1 MRHRRRRAARVRLLR
16 PRFPVITNEFG
27 LPKISGRRC
36 STTWSNR
43 VVLRR
48 RRLADESAEAP
59 PSNGPTVQF
68 GLRLQIVLALAGLMA
83 LAFGPLF
90 FAVASLTGATVV
102 GARQQSA
109 RMLGHAIGAHVADA
123 RATGDSAWLRRALE
137 TDAHLQDVEAVCLFA
152 LDGARTACAGSP
164 EVAARLAAS
173 TAGPEGIR
181 VVRGSPGLT
190 FEIDSP
196 IGGGRVVTRLHA
208 EAGAEPGAALVRL
221 VALYTTVFALALL
234 LFAYFALT
242 RLIVRPI
249 EQLARATDRVAGGAR
264 TLPVPT
270 AAARELIELGASVQT
285 MTRKLIANEAALL
298 NKVQE
303 LTETTT
309 RLTQTQ
315 AQLVRSERLA
325 SVGRLSAGLAHEI
338 GNPIAALMGLED
350 LLLEGELGDE
360 TRDFVTRMRRET
372 DRIHRVVRDLLDFA
386 RPEASAR
393 ATSDDEAPADV
404 EAVIDDVTALVRP
417 QKPFREIRIHKDLTE
432 TLRVALPASRL
443 TQVLLNIVLNAGAAI
458 VESGRDDG
466 RITLKA
472 RRANGG
478 SVRIEVEDN
487 GTGISAELRDEVF
500 EPFVTTKSVGEGTG
514 LGLAVCRG
522 LIESAGGEIGLDGSY
537 DLGARFFVVLRES
550 VS

>member
-1 MRHRRRRAARVRLLR
+1 M
-16 PRFPVITNEFG
+16 
-27 LPKISGRRC
+27 
-36 STTWSNR
+36 
-43 VVLRR
+43 LRR
-48 RRLADESAEAP
+48 QRSLTDEPVETRQARQGAASSRPALLL
-59 PSNGPTVQF
+59 
-68 GLRLQIVLALAGLMA
+68 GLRLQIVLALAGLMG

-90 FAVASLTGATVV
+90 FAVASLTGATVM
-102 GARQQSA
+102 GAREQSA
-109 RMLGHAIGAHVADA
+109 RMLGRAIAIHVADA
-123 RATGDSAWLRRALE
+123 WVTAERSALQHALE
-137 TDAHLQDVEAVCLFA
+137 TDAGLQDVEAVCLFGR
-152 LDGARTACAGSP
+152 DGARVACAGPPGSIAQIP
-164 EVAARLAAS
+164 PRAPDAAE
-173 TAGPEGIR
+173 TIR
-181 VVRGSPGLT
+181 VVRGSPGLA
-190 FEIDSP
+190 FEVDSP
-196 IGGGRVVTRLHA
+196 TARGIVATRLRVDASA
-208 EAGAEPGAALVRL
+208 ESGAALVRL

-249 EQLARATDRVAGGAR
+249 EQLAQATDRVAGGAR
-264 TLPVPT
+264 TLRVPS
-270 AAARELIELGASVQT
+270 AGARELVELSASVQA
-285 MTRKLIANEAALL
+285 MAKKLIANEATLL
-298 NKVQE
+298 GKVQE

-350 LLLEGELGDE
+350 LLLEAELGDE

-372 DRIHRVVRDLLDFA
+372 ERIHRVVRDLLDFA
-386 RPEASAR
+386 RPEAAAR
-393 ATSDDEAPADV
+393 ATSEDEAPADV

-417 QKPFREIRIHKDLTE
+417 QKPFREIRIQKELTE

-487 GTGISAELRDEVF
+487 GPGISAELRDEVF

-550 VS
+550 A